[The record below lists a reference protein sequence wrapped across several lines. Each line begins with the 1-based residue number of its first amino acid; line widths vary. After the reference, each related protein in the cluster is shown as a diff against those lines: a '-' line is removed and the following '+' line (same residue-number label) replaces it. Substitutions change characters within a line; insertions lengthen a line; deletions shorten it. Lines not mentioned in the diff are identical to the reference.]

1 MIKETTPALL
11 VEAENVPEELR
22 ERPQWVCWRCE
33 ERDEKLTKVP
43 YQPNGKRASVT
54 DLMTWSGFEHC
65 VMEAAHR
72 FDGVGFVF
80 SSADPYVGLD
90 LDDCR
95 DPETGA
101 ISEWAQKIIG
111 RVSEGYTEIS
121 PSGAGVHV
129 IVEGTV
135 RGGRTRKKVRVNGE
149 VVGQVE
155 MYGHSKFF
163 TVTGRSL

>member
-1 MIKETTPALL
+1 MIKETTPGNL
-11 VEAENVPEELR
+11 VFAENVPEELR
-22 ERPQWVCWRCE
+22 ERPQWVCWRYE
-33 ERDEKLTKVP
+33 ERDEKPTKVP
-43 YQPNGKRASVT
+43 YQPNGKRATVT
-54 DLMTWSGFEHC
+54 DLMTWWGFEHC
-65 VMEAAHR
+65 VMEAAHH

-80 SSADPYVGLD
+80 SSADPFVGID

-101 ISEWAQKIIG
+101 ISEWAQKIIE

-121 PSGAGVHV
+121 PSGEGVHV

-163 TVTGRSL
+163 TVTGVSR

>member
-1 MIKETTPALL
+1 MIKETTPGNL
-11 VEAENVPEELR
+11 VFAENVPEELR
-22 ERPQWVCWRCE
+22 ERPQWVCWRYE
-33 ERDEKLTKVP
+33 ERDEKPTKVP

-65 VMEAAHR
+65 VMEAAHH

-80 SSADPYVGLD
+80 SSADPFVGID

-101 ISEWAQKIIG
+101 ISEWAQKIIE

-121 PSGAGVHV
+121 PSGEGVHV

-163 TVTGRSL
+163 TVTGVSR

>member
-1 MIKETTPALL
+1 
-11 VEAENVPEELR
+11 
-22 ERPQWVCWRCE
+22 
-33 ERDEKLTKVP
+33 VP

-65 VMEAAHR
+65 VMEAAHH

-80 SSADPYVGLD
+80 SSADPFVGID

-101 ISEWAQKIIG
+101 ISEWAQKIIE

-121 PSGAGVHV
+121 PSGEGVHV

-163 TVTGRSL
+163 TVTGVSR

>member
-1 MIKETTPALL
+1 
-11 VEAENVPEELR
+11 
-22 ERPQWVCWRCE
+22 
-33 ERDEKLTKVP
+33 
-43 YQPNGKRASVT
+43 
-54 DLMTWSGFEHC
+54 
-65 VMEAAHR
+65 
-72 FDGVGFVF
+72 VGFVF
-80 SSADPYVGLD
+80 SSADPFVGID

-121 PSGAGVHV
+121 PSGEGVHV